1 MKLTAVLRF
10 SFTNLW
16 RRKLRSILT
25 IWAMSVGIGA
35 MVLLLA
41 FAAGLQQEA
50 EKSLYA
56 SISLT
61 QLQVM
66 AEKPSASTG
75 SSTPKMLTEDDLKKL
90 REIGHVKGVFTDTY
104 VPASK
109 MAWKDTT
116 VDVFFQVM
124 PVEAIDQHQRD
135 RIDAGAWWTSNDE
148 EVVVLS
154 QKTMTSLKTE
164 PKDLVG
170 QTVTLKTEVFSEK
183 GTTTPG
189 KDVQA
194 KVSGVLKDDN
204 AFMGMGGPLGVMPYG
219 FAKKIA
225 QDLPPSQFNPQPEGT
240 YFQANVYVDAK
251 ENVTRVR
258 QAMQD
263 KGYYVTSA
271 EDMLKDISQG
281 FLIMKI
287 VLGIIGGIALFVAL
301 IGITNSML
309 MAVLERTKEIGIL
322 ASLGASRR
330 TVSRL
335 FLAEAAWLGLLG
347 ALVGIGGAYLIG
359 KLIVAGFQTYASIRN
374 LDQNTIPPITFHIS
388 WMLTAA
394 TIIGAVVVTLIAGWL
409 PARRAAKQDPVK
421 ALRHE

>member
-1 MKLTAVLRF
+1 MKPAAVLRF

-41 FAAGLQQEA
+41 FTAGLQQEA

-56 SISLT
+56 SVSLT

-66 AEKPSASTG
+66 AEKPSASMG
-75 SSTPKMLTEDDLKKL
+75 PSEPKMLNDDDLKKL
-90 REIGHVKGVFTDTY
+90 RDIEHVKGAFTDAY
-104 VPASK
+104 VPVSK
-109 MAWKDTT
+109 MVWKDAT
-116 VDVFFQVM
+116 VDVFFQVL
-124 PVEAIDQHQRD
+124 PVEAIDQHQRE
-135 RIDAGAWWTSNDE
+135 RVEAGTWWTSNDE
-148 EVVVLS
+148 AVVVLS
-154 QKTMTSLKTE
+154 KKTVTGLKAE
-164 PKDLVG
+164 PKDIIG
-170 QTVTLKTEVFSEK
+170 QSVILKTEVFSEK
-183 GTTTPG
+183 GSTPG

-194 KVSGVLKDDN
+194 KVSAVLKDDN
-204 AFMGMGGPLGVMPYG
+204 SFMGMGGPLGLMPYG
-219 FAKKIA
+219 FAKKISH
-225 QDLPPSQFNPQPEGT
+225 DVPNPQFNPQPEGS

-251 ENVTRVR
+251 ENVAQVR

-271 EDMLKDISQG
+271 EDMIKDINKG

-301 IGITNSML
+301 IGIMNSML

-330 TVSRL
+330 TISRL
-335 FLAEAAWLGLLG
+335 FLVEAAWLGLIG
-347 ALVGIGGAYLIG
+347 ALAGIAGAYLIG
-359 KLIVAGFQTYASIRN
+359 KLIVTGFRTYASVRN
-374 LDQNTIPPITFHIS
+374 MDQSAVPPIVFSIS